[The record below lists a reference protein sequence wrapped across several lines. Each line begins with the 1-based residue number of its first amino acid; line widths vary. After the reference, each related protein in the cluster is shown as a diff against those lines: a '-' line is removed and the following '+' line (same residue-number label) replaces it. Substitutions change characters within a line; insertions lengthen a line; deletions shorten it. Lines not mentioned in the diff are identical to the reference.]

1 VLRTLARD
9 APQQGDEMTFQPDPT
24 ATDRA
29 EPDAA
34 MDQTG
39 ANGAQ
44 HSGDLH
50 ADMGRSALHIQSHM
64 KRSWP
69 FYWISRVN
77 ARYVQVLE
85 RKLKPIGLDVAR
97 WRVLISLYEEE
108 YLSVSE
114 ISDFSTMRLNT
125 TTKVVQR
132 MIADDLVRTR
142 VRATDGRVTEVCLTA
157 KGDALRARALDEA
170 TKILAASFV
179 NVSAEELSAL
189 NATMEKV
196 FAEISRI

>member
-1 VLRTLARD
+1 
-9 APQQGDEMTFQPDPT
+9 
-24 ATDRA
+24 
-29 EPDAA
+29 
-34 MDQTG
+34 
-39 ANGAQ
+39 
-44 HSGDLH
+44 
-50 ADMGRSALHIQSHM
+50 M
-64 KRSWP
+64 KRNWP

-85 RKLKPIGLDVAR
+85 RKLKPLGLDVAR

-114 ISDFSTMRLNT
+114 ISAFSTLRLNT

-142 VRATDGRVTEVCLTA
+142 VRPTDGRVTEVCLTA
-157 KGDALRARALDEA
+157 RGDALRDRALAEA
-170 TKILAASFV
+170 NKILAASFV
-179 NVSAEELSAL
+179 NVSAEELAAL